1 MFLPISISI
10 GSALWMLYRNNF
22 RYEKQIFERQ
32 MNIEIQVQS
41 REIEEIFTS
50 ITDDLLLAAR
60 QKNVESFLAGNST
73 LLPQLV
79 RDGTAF
85 LQEKE
90 IYNQISLLDLQGR
103 EILRLNYDRGNPQ
116 VVAAP
121 QLQSKEERAFFQ
133 ETVVLDRG
141 QVFISRLE
149 LNRDNQ
155 QIKRPFK
162 PTIRIAT
169 PVFDSNG
176 NKGGILM
183 LNYLA
188 DNLQDS
194 LHRTDAISLGE
205 ISLLNRE
212 GFWLHSPNPND
223 EWGFQL
229 PERRDKIFSKV
240 YPIAW
245 KQIATVESGRV
256 ETPRGLFVFTTVYP
270 MRAAQRSI
278 ADSIET
284 PIKIVTTGKPW
295 KLVSRIDPATL
306 QARSRSIAQ
315 PLLALYGGVLV
326 LSAISA
332 GILAVTQTRQQFA
345 ETELQNFAQREKL
358 LRNRLSSQIRDSLEL
373 NTIMET
379 VVRETRVLL
388 QVDCCTFGWYRPDGD
403 SPQWNM
409 VAEAKAENVDSW
421 LRTYPA
427 SRIAALVQR
436 LQQEPLVF
444 VRVEE
449 GADADDPLQLLLRDR
464 GYGSLLAIL
473 IIERSTEL
481 GILIVGDGCS
491 SRQWSQLEREML
503 WEVRKQIEIAV
514 TQADLYATS
523 QANTLAAVAQAQEVR
538 ETLQKLQRTQAQL
551 IQAEKMSSLGYLVA
565 GIAHE
570 INNPVNF
577 VYGNLAPLQGYTEDL
592 LELLALYQ
600 KFDRQPH
607 PKIAE
612 TLKAI
617 DLEFIQEDLPKLLH
631 SMKEGTERIRGIV
644 RSLRSFSR
652 LDESELKTVDV
663 HEGLDSTLMILQHRL
678 KAKSNFPEIAVVKEY
693 GDLPL
698 VECYAGQLNQV
709 LMNLLVNAIDALE
722 EGEILNPEIRIRT
735 EVLENQ
741 WIAIRIADNGK
752 GIPKLLQARLFDPF
766 FTTKSVGKGTGL
778 GLSISYQIV
787 VETHG
792 GRLEW
797 ESIVDRGT
805 EFSIEIPQ
813 KQLT

>member
-1 MFLPISISI
+1 MAMFLPISISI

-345 ETELQNFAQREKL
+345 ETQLQNFAQREKL

-663 HEGLDSTLMILQHRL
+663 HEGLDSTLVILQHRL

-709 LMNLLVNAIDALE
+709 LM
-722 EGEILNPEIRIRT
+722 
-735 EVLENQ
+735 
-741 WIAIRIADNGK
+741 
-752 GIPKLLQARLFDPF
+752 
-766 FTTKSVGKGTGL
+766 
-778 GLSISYQIV
+778 
-787 VETHG
+787 
-792 GRLEW
+792 
-797 ESIVDRGT
+797 
-805 EFSIEIPQ
+805 
-813 KQLT
+813 

>member
-1 MFLPISISI
+1 
-10 GSALWMLYRNNF
+10 
-22 RYEKQIFERQ
+22 

-709 LMNLLVNAIDALE
+709 LMNLLANAIDALE

-752 GIPKLLQARLFDPF
+752 GIPKPVQARLFDPF